1 MLFKILE
8 WYVENIFFI
17 VFIHLHLHHTYIQHT
32 FTDLQVA
39 QNVET
44 GSEAACD
51 GDVDDVA
58 DLEEAGV
65 SLSISIKWNLRAINY
80 KIVKNK

>member
-1 MLFKILE
+1 MIRRK
-8 WYVENIFFI
+8 YFFYC
-17 VFIHLHLHHTYIQHT
+17 FH

-65 SLSISIKWNLRAINY
+65 SLSISIK
-80 KIVKNK
+80 

>member
-1 MLFKILE
+1 MIRRK
-8 WYVENIFFI
+8 YFFYC
-17 VFIHLHLHHTYIQHT
+17 FHT

-39 QNVET
+39 QNVEA

-65 SLSISIKWNLRAINY
+65 SLSISIK
-80 KIVKNK
+80 